1 MANLADSPWLAK
13 FERFLSAERQLSAYT
28 VRNYLNELHRIAEL
42 LPADCQWQT
51 VTFEQLKAALA
62 KLHRRGLSPRS
73 LSLCLSAQKQ
83 FFNFLLREQQIEAN
97 PAAQLSAPKQGKP
110 LPKNLDADS
119 VNHLLDIDVTDPI
132 SARDKAM
139 MELFYSSGLRLA
151 ELAGLDL
158 HDIDLAAAQLKV
170 VGKGSKERLLPIG
183 SMAIAAIKQ
192 WLNYRNTLPC
202 ADAAL
207 FVSNRGTRLSHRS
220 IQARMSYWAQQQMLS
235 TKVHPHKLRHS
246 FATHLLEASGDLRAV
261 QELLG
266 HANLS
271 TTQIYTSLD
280 FQHLAKVYDGAHP
293 RARKGK
299 N

>member
-1 MANLADSPWLAK
+1 MAGLADSPWIAK

-28 VRNYLNELHRIAEL
+28 VRNYLNELQRVASL
-42 LPADCQWQT
+42 LPDDCQWQQ
-51 VTFEQLKAALA
+51 VTHEQLKAVLA

-83 FFNFLLREQQIEAN
+83 FFSYLLREQQIVAN

-119 VNHLLDIDVTDPI
+119 VNHLLDIEVTDAI
-132 SARDKAM
+132 SARDKAL

-158 HDIDLAAAQLKV
+158 NDIDLVEAQVKV
-170 VGKGSKERLLPIG
+170 VGKGSKERLLPVG
-183 SMAIAAIKQ
+183 AMAVNAIKQ
-192 WLNYRNTLPC
+192 WLNYRKLLPC
-202 ADAAL
+202 QDAAL
-207 FVSNRGTRLSHRS
+207 FVSNRGSRLSHRS
-220 IQARMSYWAQQQMLS
+220 IQARLSYWAQQQLLS
-235 TKVHPHKLRHS
+235 AKVHPHKLRHS